1 VLKVAKQNTK
11 EQITNIEEQIKKLK
25 EKQKH
30 ILIDSQKNI
39 GKYLMEIWG
48 VEDVTEAKELI
59 DLFKEQVHSY
69 KEVSSSNEAEKI
81 QKNNLS

>member
-25 EKQKH
+25 EKQKR